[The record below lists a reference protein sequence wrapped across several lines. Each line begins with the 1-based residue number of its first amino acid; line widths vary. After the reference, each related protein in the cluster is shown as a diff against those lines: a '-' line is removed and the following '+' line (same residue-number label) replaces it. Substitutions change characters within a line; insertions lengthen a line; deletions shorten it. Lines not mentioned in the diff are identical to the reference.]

1 MTSAVISPSFVSPLC
16 CSQLVL
22 AGSDWTGDPG
32 ALEAAVTARDL
43 LQVLLVLVLSVVEV
57 LPLQDLG
64 GDGTV
69 AFFIQLLGGKK
80 STAIRVHISTNKSLR
95 FSFLWKNSDN
105 PAKNNENILIK
116 DTPY

>member
-69 AFFIQLLGGKK
+69 AFFIQLLGKKTKK

-95 FSFLWKNSDN
+95 FSFFMEKQ
-105 PAKNNENILIK
+105 
-116 DTPY
+116 